1 MNTQNVNVKTAT
13 PEPSGRCG
21 LKTKPLRHG
30 EIPRLLNAMGFSYH
44 DCGTLAVDGQK
55 THRYFKGELRN
66 GLTPDA
72 LIAAFPDAE
81 LFKSSPSYA
90 PEISHVVIAFP
101 MRKRLHV
108 NQPA

>member
-1 MNTQNVNVKTAT
+1 MNTQNVKTAT
-13 PEPSGRCG
+13 QEPSERCG
-21 LKTKPLRHG
+21 LKTKPLRQY
-30 EIPRLLNAMGFSYH
+30 EISRLLDAMGFSYH
-44 DCGTLAVDGQK
+44 DHGTLSVDGRK

-66 GLTPDA
+66 GLTRDA
-72 LIAAFPDAE
+72 LKATFPDAE